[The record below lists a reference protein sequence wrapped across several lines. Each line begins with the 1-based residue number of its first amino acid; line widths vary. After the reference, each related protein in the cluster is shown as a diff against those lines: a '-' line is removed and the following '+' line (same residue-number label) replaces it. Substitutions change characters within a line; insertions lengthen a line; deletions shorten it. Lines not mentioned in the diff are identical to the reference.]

1 MRGSAGKTARHN
13 KKSRSGACKAGYHM
27 TSSRPPQAGVPP
39 EAHPWLALNMAYGP
53 WPALRTQWVHHLT
66 TAGVLQ
72 RLQQDGLGALYG
84 LIPGIAEKIALV
96 QQGEPFNRELER
108 LAALHVTVVTLVEA
122 CYPQALRWIAD
133 PPPVL
138 YVQGSM
144 HADDGF
150 AVAVVGSRKPS
161 PYGKL
166 TAQRLSIE
174 LVQHGFT
181 IVSGLARGIDG
192 AAHQSAIQAGGRT
205 FAVLGSGINVV
216 YPPEHRRLS
225 EAISK
230 QGAVISEF
238 PLDTKPDRWNFPR
251 RNRIISGLAL
261 GTLVVEASEN
271 SGSLHTV
278 RHAMEQGREVF
289 AVPGRIDVPSSRGTN
304 GLIKQGAKL
313 VETCADVLEEFS
325 ESTRAGALQRQRPV
339 DLTQPSSTAAL
350 TAQETQVLAVLEGEE
365 RHIDAVIQDSQLP
378 AHVVA
383 SILVT
388 LELQGLVRQFPGK
401 LFARC

>member
-1 MRGSAGKTARHN
+1 
-13 KKSRSGACKAGYHM
+13 M
-27 TSSRPPQAGVPP
+27 TSSRPYPTGVPP

-53 WPALRTQWVHHLT
+53 WPALRAQWAHHLT
-66 TAGVLQ
+66 TDGVQ
-72 RLQQDGLGALYG
+72 RLQQDGLSALYE
-84 LIPGIAEKIALV
+84 LIPGIAEKIALI
-96 QQGEPFNRELER
+96 QQGEAFHRELER
-108 LAALHVTVVTLVEA
+108 LAALHVTVVTLVDA
-122 CYPQALRWIAD
+122 CYPQYLHHIVD

-138 YVQGSM
+138 YVQGSL

-166 TAQRLSIE
+166 TAQRLSAE
-174 LVQHGFT
+174 LVQQGFT

-192 AAHQSAIQAGGRT
+192 AAHQSALQAGGRT

-216 YPPEHRRLS
+216 YPPEHRRLA

-278 RHAMEQGREVF
+278 RHALEQGREVF

-313 VETCADVLEEFS
+313 VETWADILEEFLA
-325 ESTRAGALQRQRPV
+325 STRAGALQRHRPAEQP
-339 DLTQPSSTAAL
+339 QPSSTATAL
-350 TAQETQVLAVLEGEE
+350 TAQEVQVLAVLQGEE
-365 RHIDAVIQDSQLP
+365 RHIDVVIQDSQLP

-388 LELQGLVRQFPGK
+388 LELQGLIRQFPGK
-401 LFARC
+401 LFARR